1 MGDAPL
7 AGDVRAAGA
16 VLWRTG
22 TNGAGVEVALIHR
35 PRYDDW
41 SLPKGKAKPGE
52 HPLVNAV
59 REVAEETGVRP
70 VLGRPLGR
78 SRYQVR
84 AVPKRVDYWAATPA
98 PPPSAQRSIGLH
110 GQHVPNG
117 SAASRVCG
125 DSAELGGGGEVDK
138 LEWLPVDV
146 AMRRLSYQRD
156 AAILGEF
163 AARPNATV
171 PYILLRHASAGRK
184 GDGPSDDR
192 LRPLDEAGAVQ
203 AATLAALLGCF
214 GSARAFSSA
223 TARCVETVLPYGL
236 AAGVPVTADPA
247 LTWGAGGGAEAS
259 EAVAS
264 ARLAGLLADRA
275 ATIVCGH
282 GETLPDM
289 LAQACRYFGAALP
302 SEPSL
307 DKAAFWVLHVAPH
320 AAERFVV
327 LERHGIG

>member
-22 TNGAGVEVALIHR
+22 NGAGVEVALIHR

-84 AVPKRVDYWAATPA
+84 AVPKR
-98 PPPSAQRSIGLH
+98 
-110 GQHVPNG
+110 

-125 DSAELGGGGEVDK
+125 DSAEFGGGGEVDK

-163 AARPNATV
+163 AAGPNATV